1 LNFKKLKSIKM
12 ADNKDDLSLSKQIK
26 GYVEALRENLTQ
38 EQKERFLELT
48 LEVETL
54 GAKVGSA
61 ASKSDFDP
69 INKRLSEI
77 SEQFNQM
84 VKDNK
89 ANQEVID
96 NYIAKESSR
105 KVEKKSFDDGWH
117 DAVSN
122 EIEKKSAEIKNF
134 QTDRNAKIEFKLDLK
149 TMTLSSVTGD
159 TVQAYGNRQGIVP
172 SQKSNFRDL
181 IPTTPSP
188 TGSYVTYRETNSV
201 QSPGIQTEGSAK
213 TDMNYAFTEVKAVSK
228 YIAGKTTFSKQLMFA
243 LPFLTTT
250 LPRTLIRDFY
260 KKENDYFYTT
270 AAAAATGSDYVA
282 GATVDAEELLFLIA
296 NQIDANFE
304 ASYSLV
310 RAREWARIL
319 MTKPQDYSI
328 PGGVTIDPQ
337 TGFTKF
343 AGTPLIAASWA
354 AQDKVLIFDR
364 DIMERVETESL
375 RVEFSYENNDNFEKN
390 MVTARVECFE
400 ELNILRPDGII
411 YHDFGNS

>member
-1 LNFKKLKSIKM
+1 MANMDVTLDKIKALIDATEDSLSVKLDEKTSGMAIDLATLQQKIDTMSNKKDVEEFKKSLAERDLKIDEVYNIIK
-12 ADNKDDLSLSKQIK
+12 ANQPIIDN
-26 GYVEALRENLTQ
+26 
-38 EQKERFLELT
+38 F
-48 LEVETL
+48 
-54 GAKVGSA
+54 
-61 ASKSDFDP
+61 
-69 INKRLSEI
+69 I
-77 SEQFNQM
+77 SEQG
-84 VKDNK
+84 KRSK
-89 ANQEVID
+89 L
-96 NYIAKESSR
+96 
-105 KVEKKSFDDGWH
+105 EKKSFDEGWVE
-117 DAVSN
+117 AVSN
-122 EIEKKSAEIKNF
+122 EIDKKSAEIKNF
-134 QTDRNAKIEFKLDLK
+134 QTDRSAKVEFKLDLK

-159 TVQAYGNRQGIVP
+159 VVQGYNNRQGIVP

-188 TGSYVTYRETNSV
+188 TGSFVTYRETNSV
-201 QSPGIQTEGSAK
+201 QTLGVQTEGSTK
-213 TDMNYAFTEVKAVSK
+213 TDVNYAFTEVKSVSK

-243 LPFLTTT
+243 LPFLTNT
-250 LPRTLIRDFY
+250 LPRNLIRDFY

-282 GATVDAEELLFLIA
+282 GATVDAEELLFLIS

-304 ASYSLV
+304 ASYALV

-319 MTKPQDYSI
+319 MTKPADYSI

-337 TGFTKF
+337 TGFTRF
-343 AGTPLIAASWA
+343 AGTPLVAASWA
-354 AQDKVLIFDR
+354 AQDKALIFDR